1 MATADS
7 IRFRRSSLVKRVLQL
22 LGSTLV
28 VLAVMVAVFAIDSK
42 ELPVTVTGALVLPSH
57 GSFPAGSQGTPA
69 AIFPWIHQ
77 FGTNSSDFGNAV
89 AVVGSDIY
97 VAGSTIGTFPGEMNA
112 GYIDAYVRKYDAMGT
127 VVWTRQFGASWIDE
141 ALAVAADSSGVYVA
155 GYTDHAL
162 PGQSTAG
169 GTDAFVRKYDASGAE
184 AWTQQF
190 GTSGNDVANALAA
203 DPSGVYVVGATD
215 GTLPGQTNVGVGDAF
230 VRRYDSSGTEVWTR
244 QFGTSSDDGA
254 VSVAIQGS
262 SVLVAGYTFGTFPG
276 LTNQGSRDAFLRNYD
291 ASGTERWTRQVG
303 TPADDLPYGVAADA
317 SAVYVAG
324 YTYGAFPGNTNPG
337 DQDAFLQ
344 SYDASGDER
353 WIRQFGT
360 SSFDVASAVAANSFG
375 VYVAG
380 FTGGTFPGQTN
391 LSQEADAFVRKYDV
405 SGTERWTRQIGTVY
419 GDLALALA
427 VSATGVFLAGYTF
440 GTFPGE
446 ANAGGVDAFVARAIE
461 TPDAPTNLR
470 ASSGDGT
477 ADLTWNSPLAQG
489 GSSVTSYRIYR
500 GTTSGSLGLLVDVG
514 VVQRYRDAGL
524 SNGVTYYYAIHA
536 LNIVGEGPPS
546 SEISATPGLD
556 VTAPTVA
563 ITFPDDATILPS
575 ATVTLT
581 GTASDDIA
589 VEKVELSLGGATWVL
604 ASGTGSWSATLTL
617 GEGSNTIVARATDT
631 AGNVAIAT
639 ITLTVKFPLPPP
651 EGTAGLAIG
660 LLAAGTILV
669 ATIVAALYV
678 SMRRKRD
685 NRKPPLG
692 GRPPTK

>member
-446 ANAGGVDAFVARAIE
+446 ANDGGVDAFVARAIE

>member
-1 MATADS
+1 MVRRNRHDVLVRRPHFAGGVEYHRRTSDGYIWQPSLRDNHGDTGSLAPSLPARRDRDRGYHTRRGCRRPCAMATADS

-112 GYIDAYVRKYDAMGT
+112 GYI
-127 VVWTRQFGASWIDE
+127 
-141 ALAVAADSSGVYVA
+141 
-155 GYTDHAL
+155 
-162 PGQSTAG
+162 
-169 GTDAFVRKYDASGAE
+169 
-184 AWTQQF
+184 
-190 GTSGNDVANALAA
+190 
-203 DPSGVYVVGATD
+203 
-215 GTLPGQTNVGVGDAF
+215 DAF

-375 VYVAG
+375 VY
-380 FTGGTFPGQTN
+380 
-391 LSQEADAFVRKYDV
+391 
-405 SGTERWTRQIGTVY
+405 
-419 GDLALALA
+419 
-427 VSATGVFLAGYTF
+427 
-440 GTFPGE
+440 
-446 ANAGGVDAFVARAIE
+446 
-461 TPDAPTNLR
+461 
-470 ASSGDGT
+470 
-477 ADLTWNSPLAQG
+477 
-489 GSSVTSYRIYR
+489 
-500 GTTSGSLGLLVDVG
+500 
-514 VVQRYRDAGL
+514 
-524 SNGVTYYYAIHA
+524 
-536 LNIVGEGPPS
+536 
-546 SEISATPGLD
+546 
-556 VTAPTVA
+556 
-563 ITFPDDATILPS
+563 
-575 ATVTLT
+575 
-581 GTASDDIA
+581 
-589 VEKVELSLGGATWVL
+589 
-604 ASGTGSWSATLTL
+604 
-617 GEGSNTIVARATDT
+617 
-631 AGNVAIAT
+631 
-639 ITLTVKFPLPPP
+639 
-651 EGTAGLAIG
+651 
-660 LLAAGTILV
+660 
-669 ATIVAALYV
+669 
-678 SMRRKRD
+678 
-685 NRKPPLG
+685 
-692 GRPPTK
+692 